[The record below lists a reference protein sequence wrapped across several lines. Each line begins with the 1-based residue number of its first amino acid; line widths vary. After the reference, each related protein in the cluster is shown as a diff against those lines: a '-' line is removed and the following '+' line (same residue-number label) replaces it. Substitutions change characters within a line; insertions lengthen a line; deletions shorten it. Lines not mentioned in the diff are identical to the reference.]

1 MFANGGY
8 KVAPYFITSAWRTL
22 AGECWQ
28 RPRRCGAGEGA
39 QRTIDSRNAF
49 VMYNMMQDVIR
60 GGTGARAMSLGRTD
74 LAGKTGT
81 TNDQMDAWFA
91 GFQRNLT
98 AWCGSGSTCRAP
110 LGPNETGAVAALP
123 IWISYHGRGA
133 QECCPRSRRPVPEGV
148 IAARINPETGLA
160 RPGTRKIR

>member
-1 MFANGGY
+1 
-8 KVAPYFITSAWRTL
+8 
-22 AGECWQ
+22 
-28 RPRRCGAGEGA
+28 
-39 QRTIDSRNAF
+39 
-49 VMYNMMQDVIR
+49 MYNMMQDVIR

-98 AWCGSGSTCRAP
+98 CVVWIGFDLPRS

-123 IWISYHGRGA
+123 IWISYMGA
-133 QECCPRSRRPVPEGV
+133 ALEEHP
-148 IAARINPETGLA
+148 
-160 RPGTRKIR
+160 